1 MPAMFKNRT
10 SSYVSNSS
18 ISNSFSSVPEE
29 LEVVSSDKINFFNS
43 SSQAMAKL
51 LAKQSVG
58 RAVKPIQDVMTCWW
72 SA

>member
-1 MPAMFKNRT
+1 
-10 SSYVSNSS
+10 
-18 ISNSFSSVPEE
+18 
-29 LEVVSSDKINFFNS
+29 
-43 SSQAMAKL
+43 MAKL